1 MFDYHTFRRDCL
13 SSIMNIGHQVT
24 RGVAQDM
31 LKTKEQRDQIRAKNL
46 MTPEVW
52 SYRVL
57 DGGRYVVEI
66 SYGFFIDHG
75 VVGVTVFH
83 TDPAEAAQDHDKSRA
98 VYSAGELADYLRELN
113 PVNVAA

>member
-1 MFDYHTFRRDCL
+1 MFDYNTFRRDCL
-13 SSIMNIGHQVT
+13 SSIMNIGRQVT
-24 RGVAQDM
+24 RGTAQHM
-31 LKTKEQRDQIRAKNL
+31 LKTKEQIDRIRGDNF

-75 VVGVTVFH
+75 IVGVTVFH
-83 TDPAEAAQDHDKSRA
+83 TDPAEAELDHDKSRA
-98 VYSAGELADYLRELN
+98 VYSASELEAYLRELN